1 MAEPELKVTVEDPGA
16 ASGDPG
22 RVLKVS
28 GEVDI
33 QTSTI
38 LDEHVQRALDEGAS
52 FLVVDLG
59 DVTFLD
65 STGLS
70 VLIAGLKR
78 CQSAGGAM
86 RVSSARPN
94 VRRVFE
100 VTGLTEVFQMAPD
113 EEPVPD

>member
-1 MAEPELKVTVEDPGA
+1 VAEPELKVTVVAPGA
-16 ASGDPG
+16 ASGDPW

-38 LDEHVQRALDEGAS
+38 LDEHVQQALDEGVS
-52 FLVVDLG
+52 FMVVDLG
-59 DVTFLD
+59 EVTFLD

-86 RVSSARPN
+86 RVASALPN

-100 VTGLTEVFQMAPD
+100 VTGLTEVFQMESG
-113 EEPVPD
+113 EESVPD